1 MVISNV
7 SFLGQSLAQT
17 SRLKDLNVTLADL
30 TRQLT
35 TRKVHEDMSGLGFAA
50 QAVQRYRMNSL
61 RLTTYLD
68 NISGVTTRI
77 KEMDQAMAS
86 SRTMGEQ
93 LIEGLTIA
101 VHGGS
106 EEIPNL
112 AALARDALTFLQD
125 LTNLNIDGRYLFS
138 GSSTTTQPFIDD
150 NLLNANF
157 QQEMTDWLNGTN
169 STAQLLA
176 NVDGFTTT
184 DLGFDPA
191 LSASGNVAVR
201 VDEHTEIDY
210 TVKADSNGIPDL
222 MRALAFMSNMV
233 APGGGDVPTDAD
245 LQQVLTQILAIARR
259 GIEDLDTA
267 ATSLGSRFN
276 LIKSLEEGH
285 TQDRA
290 TLANLIGEKEDADTT
305 EVVAQIQSLQTQ
317 LQASYQ
323 VTSIISQLSLV
334 NFI

>member
-1 MVISNV
+1 MTINNV
-7 SFLGQSLAQT
+7 SFLGQSNAQIG
-17 SRLKDLNVTLADL
+17 RLKDMNATLADL

-35 TRKVHEDMSGLGFAA
+35 TRKLHEDMSGLGFAA
-50 QAVQRYRMNSL
+50 QSVQRYRMDSL

-68 NISGVTTRI
+68 NITGVTTRI
-77 KEMDQAMAS
+77 KEMDQAMTS
-86 SRTMGEQ
+86 SRKAGQQ
-93 LIEGLTIA
+93 LIDGLTIA
-101 VHGGS
+101 VHGGG
-106 EEIPNL
+106 EEIPSL
-112 AALARDALTFLQD
+112 AQLARDSLAFLQD
-125 LTNLNIDGRYLFS
+125 LTNLNIDGRYLFA
-138 GSSTTTQPFIDD
+138 GSSTTTQPFIDE
-150 NLLNANF
+150 NLLDANF
-157 QQEMTDWLNGTN
+157 QQEITDWLNGTN

-176 NVDGFTTT
+176 NVEGFTTT

-201 VDEHTEIDY
+201 VDENTEIDY

-222 MRALAFMSNMV
+222 MRALAFMANLT

-245 LQQVLTQILAIARR
+245 LQQVLTQILGIARR

-290 TLANLIGEKEDADTT
+290 TLANLIGENEDADTT